1 MKFNVGDKV
10 RVVRCRTHKNC
21 EQINTIGK
29 IIDIVANRCFPYEL
43 ENCDEIFREDELEL
57 VQEKQ
62 FTKADLKDGDIVTY
76 RDGSKKTV
84 FSDKLITGGGFL
96 GSYLTNYNDELE
108 EVSLK
113 NSFLDIVKVER
124 PVKYETV
131 FERKEE
137 ILDKTEKKYLAGVIR
152 PFRDKVKSIVKYNNP
167 SRSGKGYLK
176 IQIIDDVGIN
186 FPDFKKDFMYK
197 GMETDRKYTL
207 EELGL

>member
-1 MKFNVGDKV
+1 MKFKVGDKV
-10 RVVRCRTHKNC
+10 KVVRCIIHKNC

-29 IIDIVANRCFPYEL
+29 IINTVANRCFPYEL

-76 RDGSKKTV
+76 RNGSKKTV

-124 PVKYETV
+124 PTHYETV

-167 SRSGKGYLK
+167 SRSGKEYLK
-176 IQIIDDVGIN
+176 IQIIDDAGIN
-186 FPDFKKDFMYK
+186 FPDFKNMYK

>member
-1 MKFNVGDKV
+1 MKFKVGDKV
-10 RVVRCRTHKNC
+10 RVVRCSRHENC
-21 EQINTIGK
+21 EYNNTIGK
-29 IIDIVANRCFPYEL
+29 IIDIDANIDFPYVL
-43 ENCDEIFREDELEL
+43 EDCDEIFREDELEL
-57 VQEKQ
+57 VQERQ
-62 FTKADLKDGDIVTY
+62 FTKTDLKKGD
-76 RDGSKKTV
+76 KCA
-84 FSDKLITGGGFL
+84 
-96 GSYLTNYNDELE
+96 
-108 EVSLK
+108 LK
-113 NSFLDIVKVER
+113 NGAVIFFGQECNYRFNNLDEQLRYACNDNASIVKVER

-167 SRSGKGYLK
+167 SRSGKEYLK
-176 IQIIDDVGIN
+176 IQIIDDAGIN

>member
-1 MKFNVGDKV
+1 MKFKVGDKV
-10 RVVRCRTHKNC
+10 KVVRCIIHKKNC

-29 IIDIVANRCFPYEL
+29 IINTVANRCFPYEL

-76 RDGSKKTV
+76 RNGSKKTV

-124 PVKYETV
+124 PTHYETV

-137 ILDKTEKKYLAGVIR
+137 ILDKTEKRYLASVIK
-152 PFRDKVKSIVKYNNP
+152 PFRDKVKYIYKRQEWNTNKEFIHIS
-167 SRSGKGYLK
+167 LK
-176 IQIIDDVGIN
+176 EDKLDL
-186 FPDFKKDFMYK
+186 PYFKKGTMYK
-197 GMETDRKYTL
+197 GMETDRNYTL
-207 EELGL
+207 EELEL

>member
-1 MKFNVGDKV
+1 MKFKVGDKV
-10 RVVRCRTHKNC
+10 RVVRCSRHENC
-21 EQINTIGK
+21 EYNNTIGK
-29 IIDIVANRCFPYEL
+29 IIDIDANIDFPYVL
-43 ENCDEIFREDELEL
+43 EDCDEIFREDELEL
-57 VQEKQ
+57 VQERQ
-62 FTKADLKDGDIVTY
+62 FTKTDLKKGDKCT
-76 RDGSKKTV
+76 
-84 FSDKLITGGGFL
+84 
-96 GSYLTNYNDELE
+96 
-108 EVSLK
+108 LK
-113 NSFLDIVKVER
+113 NGAVIFFGQECNYRFNNLDEQLRYACNDNASIVKVER

-167 SRSGKGYLK
+167 SRSGKEYLK
-176 IQIIDDVGIN
+176 IQIIDDAGIN